1 MFKPFLSQNKLMLTV
16 STKTRQKGYWIF
28 KEGKAKLDIDTPKR
42 KYYKVEGE
50 SSEYSVIYDKSKN
63 QWKCD
68 CQFFSLKI
76 QDCSHTIACRL
87 LEGEKIE

>member
-1 MFKPFLSQNKLMLTV
+1 MTSV
-16 STKTRQKGYWIF
+16 SIKTHQKGYWLF
-28 KEGKAKLDIDTPKR
+28 KEGKVKPDIDTPKR
-42 KYYKVEGE
+42 KYYKVHGDTEE
-50 SSEYSVIYDKSKN
+50 HSVIYDKSKK

-87 LEGEKIE
+87 FEGEKNE